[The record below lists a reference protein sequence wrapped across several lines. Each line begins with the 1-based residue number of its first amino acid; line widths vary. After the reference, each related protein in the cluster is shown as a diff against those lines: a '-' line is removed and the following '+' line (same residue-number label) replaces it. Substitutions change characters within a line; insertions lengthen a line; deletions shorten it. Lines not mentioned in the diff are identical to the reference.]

1 MFKRNGKFET
11 FVKRQIAMLLAI
23 VMAFSCFVSTGMT
36 FETAHA
42 AVADNEGD
50 GGEAFVADLVE
61 IARLGTPYVWG
72 GWGPVGPNGGVDCRG
87 YVRRALT
94 RVYGLDIFETVGY
107 LVDDN
112 GNPVDGKGNPTKN
125 SAAVLGENTACVS
138 FDIFSAYATL
148 IDSTIALRIGIRRKK
163 TVLAL
168 PGIWD

>member
-112 GNPVDGKGNPTKN
+112 GNPVDGKGNPTNNKVFVDV
-125 SAAVLGENTACVS
+125 AAYGARETFIKGINKVL
-138 FDIFSAYATL
+138 
-148 IDSTIALRIGIRRKK
+148 
-163 TVLAL
+163 
-168 PGIWD
+168 